1 MRFDANGGGENRIHE
16 CVKTRWVVAR
26 LLYSERTRVLTT
38 SADASTVEEEGCV
51 IGL

>member
-1 MRFDANGGGENRIHE
+1 MRVDANGGGENRIRE
-16 CVKTRWVVAR
+16 CVKTRRVVVR